1 MDPDLISA
9 WLREERLAFADF
21 FDQLTPGEWQRESL
35 CAGWTVHDV
44 LAHIT
49 TVDTLGSTVVGL
61 IRARGNWDRMNAEAA
76 RRVSA
81 RHRPDELIERLR
93 ASAGSTRRSPG
104 AAPADPLVDIVV
116 HEQDVARPLGRTL
129 HTAPERVALALDHV
143 LASRFYGARKRVRGL
158 RLTATDADWTYGDGP
173 EQVRAPA
180 IDLLF
185 LATGRGLSRNRPGGA
200 PPPQGPGGPPH
211 TGLKR

>member
-1 MDPDLISA
+1 MTDPDLIST
-9 WLREERLAFADF
+9 WLRAERLAFADF
-21 FDQLTPGEWQRESL
+21 FDELTDDEWQRESL
-35 CAGWTVHDV
+35 CPGWTIHDV

-49 TVDTLGSTVVGL
+49 SVDTLGSTLVGL
-61 IRARGNWDRMNAEAA
+61 IRARGDWDRMNAEAA

-81 RHRPDELIERLR
+81 RHTPAELIAQLR
-93 ASAGSTRRSPG
+93 DSAGSSRRSPG
-104 AAPADPLVDIVV
+104 ASPMDPLADIIV

-129 HTAPERVALALDHV
+129 HSPTERVVAALDHV

-158 RLTATDADWTYGDGP
+158 RLTATDADWSAGDGP

-185 LATGRGLSRNRPGGA
+185 LATGREFSR
-200 PPPQGPGGPPH
+200 
-211 TGLKR
+211 T